1 MNLFDR
7 MLNREEVLLDQS
19 GEPVILLKR
28 IWDGETCSCS
38 DSRRMHPK
46 IKSCKKCYGTGY
58 AGGFSQYDYKRR
70 SDGRV
75 MVAFGDTTE
84 DLKLGL
90 HTHLEQAYEPQC
102 WTLPNPAIKDRDL
115 IVRFDFND
123 DVEYIYEV
131 LDVTRE
137 KLFYRHFT
145 RQRLKLKRLE
155 KTDIVYTV
163 PYSLDS

>member
-1 MNLFDR
+1 

-19 GEPVILLKR
+19 GEPIILLKR
-28 IWDGETCSCS
+28 IWDGDICSCS

-46 IKSCKKCYGTGY
+46 IKSCKKCYGTGFL
-58 AGGFSQYDYKRR
+58 GGFTQYDYKRR
-70 SDGRV
+70 EDGRV

-90 HTHLEQAYEPQC
+90 HTHLEQSYEPQG
-102 WTLPNPAIKDRDL
+102 WTLPNPAIRDRDL

-123 DVEYIYEV
+123 DAEYIYEV
-131 LDVTRE
+131 LDVTKD

-145 RQRLKLKRLE
+145 RQRLKLKRMD
-155 KTDIVYTV
+155 KTDIVYTI
-163 PYSLDS
+163 PYSLST